1 MWLPLHPPSQHG
13 YIRGTRQWKPVS
25 FALILRAT
33 RTALLPDLF
42 GGIALVREWG
52 RLGSPGRLRLDLH
65 PDEDAARRALER
77 LVRLKCRRGYREAA

>member
-1 MWLPLHPPSQHG
+1 MSSAPRETG
-13 YIRGTRQWKPVS
+13 MEA
-25 FALILRAT
+25 ALIRIDPARNAYRYYRL
-33 RTALLPDLF
+33 ALWPDLF

-77 LVRLKCRRGYREAA
+77 LVRVKCRRGYREAP